1 MKVEENGLFGLL
13 LYAFNL
19 DTSTTYIQIK
29 IFLFLKNIILLVS
42 NYYYFVN

>member
-19 DTSTTYIQIK
+19 DTHGYKSEPKYLNKKKTMVTYWCFIY
-29 IFLFLKNIILLVS
+29 IFVM
-42 NYYYFVN
+42 

>member
-19 DTSTTYIQIK
+19 DTRPYKSEPEY
-29 IFLFLKNIILLVS
+29 LN
-42 NYYYFVN
+42 